1 VIFHQGNHLIHWMG
15 TLVRTAGLGCL
26 FHAASSHAAGMP
38 EALASVAAIRNL
50 PPQEAAAGLPVR
62 LRGGVTWRSNLGF
75 VIQDDTAGIYVMMNL
90 ARERG
95 LWQGDDA
102 TFARLRPGMT
112 VELEGVTDRGGFSVP
127 ILPRVL
133 RIVGE
138 QALPPAR
145 PMERSR
151 FFAGAEDCQRLAVR
165 GVVQG
170 FRIGPGEVTLIMNAN
185 PGQFMAS
192 APVAAIPDPV
202 GLVDA
207 EVCLT
212 GVSLAY
218 FNPRGEFLMPI
229 LSINGAA
236 DLRIEKP
243 PVSGPFEA
251 PEVSLENIG
260 QFRSEPLDAHR
271 LRVEGTVTYAAPG
284 NVLFLENGVT
294 GIRVKMRGSDPL
306 QVGDRVQVAGFL
318 DESQKNRSL
327 TEAVV
332 RATGGRAKVPPVDIQ
347 PEEILDIYAT
357 WSTANLIGNRGDFD
371 RRLIR
376 FEARLVESLDSVP
389 GQHDLVLATDRSILL
404 ASLATANPRAL
415 ENLRNGSKLMVT
427 GIAQLVFDPEPFPS
441 GIPDHPR
448 VEVLLRGPADIAV
461 IAVPSWWTPQRLGV
475 ALGCAGLAVASALTW
490 GWQLRRRVT
499 RQLGVISA
507 SLRGEAVSTER
518 NRLARDLH
526 DTLEQQ
532 LVGVAMQLDGAKKA
546 LRTSPDLASAAMDI
560 ASRMLRHT
568 RLEAR
573 RSVWDLRSQ
582 VLESHGLGMALRTMA
597 EGVSSSQGP
606 VVEVQV
612 IGENRALP
620 TGVDFQLLRVAQEAL
635 TNALKHANASRIRIL
650 LEMTPDLTL
659 LSIRDDGQGFAA
671 PSATHSNEMHFGLL
685 GIQERAIRIGAE
697 LSIVGAPGAGCRVE
711 LTLSHPPHMN
721 S

>member
-1 VIFHQGNHLIHWMG
+1 MG
-15 TLVRTAGLGCL
+15 TLVRTAGFCGLC
-26 FHAASSHAAGMP
+26 HTTASSHAAGKP
-38 EALASVAAIRNL
+38 GELVSVAAIRSL
-50 PPQEAAAGLPVR
+50 PTQEAATGLPVR
-62 LRGGVTWRSNLGF
+62 LRGEVTWRSHLGF
-75 VIQDDTAGIYVMMNL
+75 VIQDESAGIYVMMNL

-127 ILPRVL
+127 ILPRTL

-151 FFAGAEDCQRLAVR
+151 FFGGSEDCQRLEVR

-170 FRIGPGEVTLIMNAN
+170 FRMGQGEVTLIMNAN

-192 APVAAIPDPV
+192 VPAAAVPDPV

-229 LSINGAA
+229 LSLNGAA
-236 DLRIEKP
+236 DLRIERP

-251 PEVSLENIG
+251 PEVALENIA
-260 QFRSEPLDAHR
+260 QFRSEPLNAHR

-284 NVLFLENGVT
+284 NVLFLEDGVT

-332 RATGGRAKVPPVDIQ
+332 RTTGGRAKVSPADIQ
-347 PEEILDIYAT
+347 PEEILDIYTT

-376 FEARLVESLDSVP
+376 FEARLVESLDGVP

-415 ENLRNGSKLMVT
+415 ENLRNGSKLRVT

-441 GIPDHPR
+441 GIPDYPR
-448 VEVLLRGPADIAV
+448 VELLLRSPADIAV

-475 ALGCAGLAVASALTW
+475 ALGCAGLAIAAALTW
-490 GWQLRRRVT
+490 AWQLRRQVT
-499 RQLGVISA
+499 RQMGVIS
-507 SLRGEAVSTER
+507 SNLRGEAVSNER

-546 LRTSPDLASAAMDI
+546 LRASPDLASASMDI

-582 VLESHGLGMALRTMA
+582 VLESHGLEMALRTMA
-597 EGVSSSQGP
+597 EAVSNSQGP

-612 IGENRALP
+612 IGESRALP

-635 TNALKHANASRIRIL
+635 TNSLKHANASHIRMV
-650 LEMTPDLTL
+650 LETTADHTVLC
-659 LSIRDDGQGFAA
+659 IRDDGQGFVP
-671 PSATHSNEMHFGLL
+671 PSAAHSNEMHFGML

-697 LSIVGAPGAGCRVE
+697 LSIVGAPGAGCSVQ
-711 LTLSHPPHMN
+711 LTLSHQSN
-721 S
+721 LKS